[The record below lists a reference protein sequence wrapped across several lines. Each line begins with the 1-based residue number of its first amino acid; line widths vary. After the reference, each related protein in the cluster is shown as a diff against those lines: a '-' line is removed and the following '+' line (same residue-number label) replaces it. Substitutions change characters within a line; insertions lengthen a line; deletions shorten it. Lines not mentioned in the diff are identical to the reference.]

1 MFRKEE
7 RKKEYKKIF
16 DDSRRRREDLQAQIR
31 KQTRDRQFQRHR
43 ACAAGDDDDAM
54 QSEPGNVV
62 INDPITPFDD
72 SQDDDD
78 HNDQY
83 GNPANWTP
91 SALAPYV
98 TGIRS
103 DDYESQLSCT
113 KYFRKL
119 LSIEVDPPIEQVV
132 NAGVVPV
139 FIEFLGRFDA
149 PELQFEAAWAITN
162 VASGNQQQT
171 KVATDNGAVP
181 KLIAL
186 LEAPREEVR
195 EQAVW
200 ALGNIAGDSPE
211 CRDLVLGLGALKPLL
226 YLLYNSDKESVVRN
240 ATWTVSNL
248 CRGKPKPVFQD
259 VKQAIPYLA
268 KLLDHPD
275 LEVLTDACWALSYIS
290 DGNEEHIQAVLD
302 SGACPR
308 LVQLMD
314 HPQTVIQT
322 PALRTVGNIATG
334 NDRQTQ
340 MIVDCGCIAAL
351 YKMLFSDKK
360 SIKKEACWTL
370 SNIAAGTRDQVEAFL
385 QSDTVEKLLELM
397 TCNDFDVQREAS
409 WAICNAA
416 SGGDFRQAEN
426 LASRGC
432 LRHICSILTTTDTKL
447 ISVALRAMEN
457 ILNVGQ
463 QLMELNSLPANPYAV
478 AIEELEGV
486 RALEVLQESK
496 VNAVYRRARDILQQ
510 YFPDD
515 YDLEQDVSESSV
527 LTNFKDIVPP
537 GGFKF

>member
-43 ACAAGDDDDAM
+43 ACATVEDDTTMIPEIDPVVENNVPLSFGDMHD
-54 QSEPGNVV
+54 PGDRVM
-62 INDPITPFDD
+62 
-72 SQDDDD
+72 S
-78 HNDQY
+78 
-83 GNPANWTP
+83 AASWSP

-103 DDYESQLSCT
+103 DDYETQLICT

-195 EQAVW
+195 EQAIW

-226 YLLYNSDKESVVRN
+226 FLLANSEKESVVRN

-259 VKQAIPYLA
+259 VQEAIPYLA
-268 KLLDHPD
+268 KLLNHTDT
-275 LEVLTDACWALSYIS
+275 EVLTDACWALSYIS

-308 LVQLMD
+308 LVQLLD
-314 HPQTVIQT
+314 HPQSVIQT

-340 MIVDCGCIAAL
+340 MIVDCGCIPIL
-351 YKMLFSDKK
+351 YKLLFSDKK
-360 SIKKEACWTL
+360 TIKKEACWTL
-370 SNIAAGTRDQVEAFL
+370 SNIAAGTRDQVEVFL
-385 QSDTVEKLLELM
+385 QSDSVEKLLELM

-416 SGGDFRQAEN
+416 SGGDLRQAEN

-432 LRHICSILTTTDTKL
+432 LRYICSILSTSDTKL

-457 ILNVGQ
+457 ILNVGHH
-463 QLMELNSLPANPYAV
+463 LMELNGLPANPYAIAV
-478 AIEELEGV
+478 EELDGV

-496 VNAVYRRARDILQQ
+496 VHTVYRRARDILQQ
-510 YFPDD
+510 YFPED
-515 YDLEQDVSESSV
+515 YDLDQDLSESSM
-527 LTNFKDIVPP
+527 N
-537 GGFKF
+537 GGFQEVVPAGGFQF

>member
-7 RKKEYKKIF
+7 RRKEYKKIF
-16 DDSRRRREDLQAQIR
+16 DDSRRKREDLQAQIR
-31 KQTRDRQFQRHR
+31 KQTRDRHFQRHR
-43 ACAAGDDDDAM
+43 GSATGEDEAAM
-54 QSEPGNVV
+54 QPEVDSCLDTQGAMSFPDGREEGDSELMN
-62 INDPITPFDD
+62 
-72 SQDDDD
+72 S
-78 HNDQY
+78 
-83 GNPANWTP
+83 ANWTP
-91 SALAPYV
+91 AALAPYV
-98 TGIRS
+98 AGIRS
-103 DDYESQLSCT
+103 PDFETQLMCT
-113 KYFRKL
+113 KHFRKL
-119 LSIEVDPPIEQVV
+119 LSLEVDPPIEQVV
-132 NAGVVPV
+132 NTGVVPV

-186 LEAPREEVR
+186 LEAPKEEVR
-195 EQAVW
+195 EQAIW

-226 YLLYNSDKESVVRN
+226 YLLVNSEKESVLRN

-248 CRGKPKPVFQD
+248 CRGKPKPIFND

-268 KLLDHPD
+268 KLLDHAD
-275 LEVLTDACWALSYIS
+275 TEVLTDACWALSYIS

-302 SGACPR
+302 SGAVPR
-308 LVQLMD
+308 LVQLLD
-314 HPQTVIQT
+314 HSQPVIQT

-340 MIVDCGCIAAL
+340 TIVDCGCIPVL
-351 YKMLFSDKK
+351 YKLLFSDKK
-360 SIKKEACWTL
+360 TIKKEACWTL

-416 SGGDFRQAEN
+416 SGGDYKQAEN

-432 LRHICSILTTTDTKL
+432 LRYICTILTTTDTKL
-447 ISVALRAMEN
+447 IGVALRAVEN
-457 ILNVGQ
+457 ILQVGQ
-463 QLMELNSLPANPYAV
+463 QLMEMNSLPANPYVV

-486 RALEVLQESK
+486 RTLELLQNSK
-496 VNAVYRRARDILQQ
+496 VTVIYRKAREIMQQ

-515 YDLEQDVSESSV
+515 YELEQDANEPALV
-527 LTNFKDIVPP
+527 
-537 GGFKF
+537 GGFRGHVPAGGFQF

>member
-16 DDSRRRREDLQAQIR
+16 EDSRRKREDLQAQIR
-31 KQTRDRQFQRHR
+31 KQTRDRHFQKHR
-43 ACAAGDDDDAM
+43 GCGGAEDDASM
-54 QSEPGNVV
+54 HHDMDGMMDGTGSASFPDSRDV
-62 INDPITPFDD
+62 DPEMLM
-72 SQDDDD
+72 
-78 HNDQY
+78 NA
-83 GNPANWTP
+83 ANWTP
-91 SALAPYV
+91 EALRPYV

-103 DDYESQLSCT
+103 PDYQTQLMCT
-113 KYFRKL
+113 KHFRKL
-119 LSIEVDPPIEQVV
+119 LSLEVDPPIEQIV
-132 NAGVVPV
+132 NTGVVPV

-186 LEAPREEVR
+186 LESPKEEVR
-195 EQAVW
+195 EQAIW

-226 YLLYNSDKESVVRN
+226 FLLVNSDKDSVVRN

-248 CRGKPKPVFQD
+248 CRGKPKPVFHD
-259 VKQAIPYLA
+259 VMHAIPYLA
-268 KLLDHPD
+268 KLLDHAD
-275 LEVLTDACWALSYIS
+275 TEVLTDACWALSYIS

-308 LVQLMD
+308 LVQLLD
-314 HPQTVIQT
+314 HPQPVIQT

-340 MIVDCGCIAAL
+340 MIVDCGCIPIL
-351 YKMLFSDKK
+351 YKLLFSDKK
-360 SIKKEACWTL
+360 TIKKEACWTL

-416 SGGDFRQAEN
+416 SGGDSKQAEN

-432 LRHICSILTTTDTKL
+432 LRYICSILSTTDTKL
-447 ISVALRAMEN
+447 IGVALRAMEN
-457 ILNVGQ
+457 ILQVGH
-463 QLMELNSLPANPYAV
+463 QLMELNSLPANPYVVAV
-478 AIEELEGV
+478 EELEGV
-486 RALEVLQESK
+486 RSLELLQNSK
-496 VNAVYRRARDILQQ
+496 VTVIYRKAREILQR
-510 YFPDD
+510 YFPYD
-515 YDLEQDVSESSV
+515 YELDQDAGDGSV
-527 LTNFKDIVPP
+527 VGSFQGVIPD
-537 GGFKF
+537 GGFHF